1 MKHLLYYD
9 QASKYVADQVACGG
23 DGESV
28 VSVVDGVAWCMNE
41 EEVYFRYSG
50 KEEDVVHYNVTIHY
64 KSGDSTINPDE
75 TVVVDSYSG
84 KSVSVCFSAKT
95 VQDYAPQAD
104 SMTVVVSGDTEIT
117 FNYADS
123 GLKILEYIETV
134 SGYNVP
140 GSMIST
146 DFLVTTANTPFR
158 VVSSFY
164 FPKLDGTYYM
174 MNSKQFRYNIYF
186 QENTSESKV
195 SCYRKKILTGT
206 TTAATAS
213 IVEHHAMSEGT
224 SADLTKGVNI
234 MNIHYPSN
242 AKGYGSFY
250 KATFNIGAND
260 EKNNYPYS
268 SFDNVTS
275 ASSGVVRYYQ
285 NFETNG
291 TYNDVT
297 LSILYRGG
305 DLAQIPDGSRFY
317 GMKIYKIS
325 NNEVIYD
332 LVPAKMESRYGIY
345 EKISGQFFSADH
357 LTGA

>member
-1 MKHLLYYD
+1 
-9 QASKYVADQVACGG
+9 
-23 DGESV
+23 
-28 VSVVDGVAWCMNE
+28 
-41 EEVYFRYSG
+41 
-50 KEEDVVHYNVTIHY
+50 
-64 KSGDSTINPDE
+64 
-75 TVVVDSYSG
+75 
-84 KSVSVCFSAKT
+84 
-95 VQDYAPQAD
+95 
-104 SMTVVVSGDTEIT
+104 
-117 FNYADS
+117 
-123 GLKILEYIETV
+123 
-134 SGYNVP
+134 
-140 GSMIST
+140 
-146 DFLVTTANTPFR
+146 
-158 VVSSFY
+158 
-164 FPKLDGTYYM
+164 M

-186 QENTSESKV
+186 QESTSESKV

-213 IVEHHAMSEGT
+213 IVEHYAMPEGT

-250 KATFNIGAND
+250 KATFNIGADD

-275 ASSGVVRYYQ
+275 ASSGVARYYQ

-305 DLAQIPDGSRFY
+305 DLAQIPDGARFY

-332 LVPAKMESRYGIY
+332 LVPAKMGSRYGIY